1 MSTPVLLERRTAR
14 PHARRKTTKRSRF
27 VGFLVVLMLLSLI
40 AVVLLPV
47 YAGWRVVSAGGVDD
61 RRATD
66 AIVVL
71 GAAQYNGKP
80 SPVLAARL
88 DHAAVLYRQSVAPRI
103 ITVGGKQPG
112 DRYTEAGAGMH
123 YLTQQGVPTADIA
136 AVPAGRDTKQSL
148 IAVAKMAEREGWR
161 SVTLVSDPAH
171 MARVDAI
178 AEHLGFQAHLSPTRK
193 GDGTALTTEYVARET
208 AGLLA
213 FQLVQQW
220 DTPAPLG

>member
-1 MSTPVLLERRTAR
+1 
-14 PHARRKTTKRSRF
+14 
-27 VGFLVVLMLLSLI
+27 MLLSLL
-40 AVVLLPV
+40 AAVLLPV
-47 YAGWRVVSAGGVDD
+47 YAGWRVMAAGGVDD
-61 RRATD
+61 RRPTD

-71 GAAQYNGKP
+71 GAAQYNGRP

-103 ITVGGKQPG
+103 VTVGGKQPG
-112 DRYTEAGAGMH
+112 DRYTEAGAGLH
-123 YLTQQGVPTADIA
+123 YLTQRGVPASDIS
-136 AVPAGRDTKQSL
+136 AVASGRDTKQSL
-148 IAVAKMAEREGWR
+148 VAVARMAEREGWR

-178 AEHLGFQAHLSPTRK
+178 AEHLGFQSHLSPTRK
-193 GDGTALTTEYVARET
+193 GDGTAMTTPYVAREA

-213 FQLVQQW
+213 FQLVQRW